1 MPDGTHQ
8 HTVSEKLMVGAWG
21 FVPHFKIGV
30 QMASHKAG
38 RMSEDI
44 RRIISGKMAD
54 LKDPRIN
61 GGEFLTVVRGDVA
74 RDGSFCR
81 VYISSFKG
89 IDEAKKAVKGFESAT
104 GYLKREI
111 SNVLGLKKCPELK
124 FVADDSIE
132 HSAAITKKLREL
144 VRDTADEA
152 EDEVDEENGED

>member
-1 MPDGTHQ
+1 
-8 HTVSEKLMVGAWG
+8 
-21 FVPHFKIGV
+21 
-30 QMASHKAG
+30 MASHKAG

-61 GGEFLTVVRGDVA
+61 GGEFLTVVRCDVA
-74 RDGSFCR
+74 RDGSFCK

-89 IDEAKKAVKGFESAT
+89 LDEAKKAVKGFESAT

-132 HSAAITKKLREL
+132 HSAAITRKLREL
-144 VRDTADEA
+144 VKEDTANEA
-152 EDEVDEENGED
+152 EDEDSDDTTDPTLRE

>member
-1 MPDGTHQ
+1 
-8 HTVSEKLMVGAWG
+8 
-21 FVPHFKIGV
+21 
-30 QMASHKAG
+30 MASHKAG

-61 GGEFLTVVRGDVA
+61 GGEFLTVVRCDVA
-74 RDGSFCR
+74 RDGSFCK
-81 VYISSFKG
+81 VYISSFRG
-89 IDEAKKAVKGFESAT
+89 LEEAKKAVKGFESAT

-144 VRDTADEA
+144 VKDERSEDEEGAEESA
-152 EDEVDEENGED
+152 ED

>member
-1 MPDGTHQ
+1 
-8 HTVSEKLMVGAWG
+8 
-21 FVPHFKIGV
+21 
-30 QMASHKAG
+30 MASHKAG

-61 GGEFLTVVRGDVA
+61 GGEFLTVVRCDVA
-74 RDGSFCR
+74 RDGSFCK

-89 IDEAKKAVKGFESAT
+89 LEEAKRAVKGFESAT

-124 FVADDSIE
+124 FIADDSIE

-144 VRDTADEA
+144 VKD
-152 EDEVDEENGED
+152 EDEQDDLTDDNENESI

>member
-1 MPDGTHQ
+1 
-8 HTVSEKLMVGAWG
+8 
-21 FVPHFKIGV
+21 
-30 QMASHKAG
+30 MASHKAG

-61 GGEFLTVVRGDVA
+61 GGEFLTVVRCDVA
-74 RDGSFCR
+74 RDGSFCK

-89 IDEAKKAVKGFESAT
+89 LDEAKKAVKGFESET

-132 HSAAITKKLREL
+132 HSAAITRKLREL
-144 VRDTADEA
+144 VKEDTANEA
-152 EDEVDEENGED
+152 EDEDSDDTTDPTLRE

>member
-1 MPDGTHQ
+1 
-8 HTVSEKLMVGAWG
+8 
-21 FVPHFKIGV
+21 
-30 QMASHKAG
+30 
-38 RMSEDI
+38 MSEDI

-61 GGEFLTVVRGDVA
+61 GGEFLTVVRCDVA
-74 RDGSFCR
+74 RDGSFCK
-81 VYISSFKG
+81 VYISSFRG
-89 IDEAKKAVKGFESAT
+89 LEEAKKAVKGFESAT

-144 VRDTADEA
+144 VKDEDPA
-152 EDEVDEENGED
+152 EDEVTDSDEDEYGED

>member
-1 MPDGTHQ
+1 
-8 HTVSEKLMVGAWG
+8 
-21 FVPHFKIGV
+21 
-30 QMASHKAG
+30 MASHKAG

-61 GGEFLTVVRGDVA
+61 GGEFLTVVRCDVA
-74 RDGSFCR
+74 RDGSFCK
-81 VYISSFKG
+81 VYISSFRG
-89 IDEAKKAVKGFESAT
+89 LEEAKKAVKGFESAT
-104 GYLKREI
+104 KYIKREI

-144 VRDTADEA
+144 VKEESSENEEDESA
-152 EDEVDEENGED
+152 ED